1 MFKKLQIKIAVF
13 ISVILIVTVVA
24 VQVGSNIVLRP
35 LIERDAKNATIAT
48 AENMKDI
55 IALKLEGY
63 SDAINNLA
71 TSTFIEDFAQK
82 QTKQSIVYGN
92 DELKGLQEQDELIAL
107 AYIGTSKGNLF
118 TFPKSVVG
126 EGFDPTKRDWYIQSA
141 ENPDEVLW
149 TEPYIDEATN
159 QTIVSATKAIVR
171 NGKVVGVAGL
181 DLKLSSIQSYIKEQ
195 KIPHKGSAFL
205 VDSTGVILAHPTEQG
220 KNISKVASIK
230 KAIDDSGID
239 DDKQLTVVSKIK
251 ETNWTVGVSFE
262 KEKLLWIT
270 GQMNQTNILISII
283 AVVLAIILSY
293 LLARSITTPI
303 KRLIEHV
310 RKVSEGDL
318 SSTYETKSQDEIGL
332 LTKNIHQM
340 TEGIRELIEKVKG
353 ASEQVVK
360 STDDVTHISNE
371 TLLSSEQIATAIQ
384 EVATGASKQASEAET
399 INENSEHL
407 YEKVRQ
413 MGELA
418 SQIQTH
424 SKSSEDASYK
434 GLDALGLLVQKS
446 AQSNEE
452 SKKVEQMLLDLEDK
466 ANNIENVV
474 TAISAISDQTNLL
487 ALNASIEA
495 ARAGE
500 SGRGFAVVAEEVRKL
515 AEQSAESTKHISE
528 TVKLIQDESKKAAE
542 AMTTASKMNE
552 EQGEAINA
560 TAEALS
566 SITMEM
572 QVLVGSIDDI
582 HTQIHEMTE
591 DQQKMN
597 DSIQSIAAISEE
609 SAASAEEV
617 HASTDE
623 QLQALE
629 RTKTSTDMLNE
640 SSQALRQAIDRFKL
654 E

>member
-1 MFKKLQIKIAVF
+1 MFKKLQIRIAVF
-13 ISVILIVTVVA
+13 ISVILILTVVA

-63 SDAINNLA
+63 SDAINKLA
-71 TSTFIEDFAQK
+71 TSTFTEDFAQK
-82 QTKQSIVYGN
+82 QTKQSIAYGN

-107 AYIGTSKGNLF
+107 AYIGTSKGKLF

-126 EGFDPTKRDWYIQSA
+126 KDFDPTKRDWFIQSA

-159 QTIVSATKAIVR
+159 EMIVSATKAIVR

-181 DLKLSSIQSYIKEQ
+181 DVKLSSIQTYIKEQ
-195 KIPHKGSAFL
+195 KIPHMGSAFL

-318 SSTYETKSQDEIGL
+318 SSAFETKSQDEIGL

-340 TEGIRELIEKVKG
+340 TEGIRDLIEKVKG

-360 STDDVTHISNE
+360 STDDVTQISNE

-418 SQIQTH
+418 SQIQTN
-424 SKSSEDASYK
+424 SKSSEDASYR

-446 AQSNEE
+446 TQSNEE

-466 ANNIENVV
+466 TKNIENVV
-474 TAISAISDQTNLL
+474 TAISDISDQTNLL

-582 HTQIHEMTE
+582 HTQINEMTE